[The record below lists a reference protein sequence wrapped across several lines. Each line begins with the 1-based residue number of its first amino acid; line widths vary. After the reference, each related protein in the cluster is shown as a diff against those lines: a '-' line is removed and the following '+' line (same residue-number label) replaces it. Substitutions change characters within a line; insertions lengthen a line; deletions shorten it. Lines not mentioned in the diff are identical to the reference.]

1 MREEEREKQHD
12 LHGRLR
18 GIQDELQIEEET
30 VSTVKQSLDRLAA
43 RRAEKA
49 ADLADVLTRRSAI
62 EVELQETEV
71 S

>member
-1 MREEEREKQHD
+1 MREEEREKQQE

-30 VSTVKQSLDRLAA
+30 VSTVKLSLDRLAA

>member
-1 MREEEREKQHD
+1 MREEEREKQQD

-30 VSTVKQSLDRLAA
+30 VNTVKQSLDRLAA

-49 ADLADVLTRRSAI
+49 ADLAEMLIRRSAI
-62 EVELQETEV
+62 GVQLQETEV